1 MLPARLADISA
12 ECAVLS
18 AAVYR
23 EEWLLDVLQAL
34 TVEDFSRNETRA
46 VFSVIRNMYGRGE
59 KISLEAL
66 TLHSKEL
73 SDAGYV
79 AGRDMTFVQLVGN
92 PPMAHEFPAYID
104 TIKEMS
110 ARREVYRAAQ
120 AAENMIQQ
128 GEMADVAYAELERVV
143 MARTATGM
151 TREMLSPHDLAM
163 AMADAVEERVKA
175 DERNKRVVYTAF
187 GSFNRLSGGLEKGDL
202 IILSAESGAGKSAFA
217 MNLANGVAVKNKRP
231 LLYLNSEMSKN
242 QYSLRWAA
250 HIGNVSHG
258 ALRNGNASNADVE
271 AAVDAAEIVDNSKLW
286 TLNMPDMQIASVL
299 AEVRRAKAQHGIEV
313 AIVDYIGRMDA
324 MNANDLKEW
333 QMLKSGA
340 QRLKTLA
347 QELDITVIMVA
358 QLTADGGRLAQSSYM
373 MHEADLWINL
383 SRIKEENLTQNWPWN
398 YCLDFRK
405 ARNVETGQ
413 KVMMRYNGDT
423 LTFTDKKS
431 EAEEMAGNRPA
442 LAGMVFQKGDIPL

>member
-1 MLPARLADISA
+1 MLQLADISA
-12 ECAVLS
+12 ECSVLS

-34 TVEDFSRNETRA
+34 DVEDFTRNETKA
-46 VFSVIRNMYGRGE
+46 MFSVIRNMYGRGE
-59 KISLEAL
+59 KVSVETLS
-66 TLHSKEL
+66 LHSKEL

-79 AGRDMTFVQLVGN
+79 HGRDMSFVELVGN
-92 PPMAHEFPAYID
+92 PPMANDFPAYISAV
-104 TIKEMS
+104 KEMS
-110 ARREVYRAAQ
+110 SRRMIYRAAQ
-120 AAENMIQQ
+120 TAEHMIQQ
-128 GEMADVAYAELERVV
+128 GEMADVAFAELERVV
-143 MARTATGM
+143 MERTATGM
-151 TREMLSPHDLAM
+151 TREMLSPHDLAV
-163 AMADAVEERVKA
+163 AITDAVEERANNEK
-175 DERNKRVVYTAF
+175 RNKRVVYTAF

-202 IILSAESGAGKSAFA
+202 VILSAESGAGKSAFA
-217 MNLANGVAVKNKRP
+217 MNLANGVAIKNKRP

-258 ALRNGNASNADVE
+258 ALRNGSASNIDVS

-299 AEVRRAKAQHGIEV
+299 AEVRRAKAQHNIEV

-324 MNANDLKEW
+324 LNDKDAKEW

-405 ARNVETGQ
+405 ARNVEAGQ
-413 KVMMRYNGDT
+413 KVMMRFCGDT

-431 EAEEMAGNRPA
+431 EAEQMAGTKPA
-442 LAGMVFQKGDIPL
+442 LAGLKFEKGAIPL